1 LGGDV
6 LRDIF
11 KTTEVVTCIDMH
23 IHYSELHRFDTG
35 LGERVLAYTLMGLL
49 EIWWLN
55 WLPTAMWPP
64 LIQIKKTAE
73 PWSLLLSNRLLLP
86 RMPRARTKIGY
97 RGTTVQQIHIGYN
110 TCVCIVRIGEIV
122 GVFIIL
128 IFLNNIR
135 CVWKEFNCYKKQWL

>member
-11 KTTEVVTCIDMH
+11 KATEVATCIDMH

-55 WLPTAMWPP
+55 CVMEVTPRT
-64 LIQIKKTAE
+64 
-73 PWSLLLSNRLLLP
+73 LSHRRVTSSGNY
-86 RMPRARTKIGY
+86 RT
-97 RGTTVQQIHIGYN
+97 
-110 TCVCIVRIGEIV
+110 
-122 GVFIIL
+122 
-128 IFLNNIR
+128 
-135 CVWKEFNCYKKQWL
+135 